1 MNELVSTG
9 ILLSVIGALIVA
21 GVLVSA
27 RINSRRQQLF
37 NKDDELTPVNLGS
50 ANNGVLVAN
59 VGGQVTYANET
70 ARRWFELQNEEPDLW
85 LLAQR
90 VEPPDAFLELFAMEG
105 QATFAI
111 RQLKIE
117 ATSHRVNV
125 GERSQFIVV
134 MSEEEP
140 LPVLDREERGSPKAL
155 QLLSEITQA
164 MSSTLDLSETMQ
176 ATLDGTQRLINFDS
190 AQVCL
195 WDQSSELLH
204 PMLRFGPKS
213 FVEATRKEAEVYRR
227 GEGYGGWIVNKRQP
241 LIITDTALHDDPPRL
256 ERETAPSIGSVLAA
270 PLYVRNRFIGTL
282 ELYCEETDRFDRT
295 DQAIL
300 SLIAEQSA
308 IAIENARQYSSQAV
322 RVVELSGLQ
331 KIAGAIS
338 ALEDPRQLYAQ
349 LGIRVAE
356 LMETEIA
363 GVLVYSRDQ
372 EQLIAQ
378 RPFYGMVDAVASQFS
393 IPLRKGSPARSL
405 WETVN
410 YWFSNNVVGDHLIK
424 ELNMSELVE
433 MAGVKTIA
441 LASMTVGD
449 ERNGVLMVSNKI
461 DGTVF
466 SMEDIRLLQTYADQ
480 AAILVASAQL
490 YGQEQSR
497 VAELTGLQQIAQ
509 TMSAFTN
516 PEELYD
522 QLTERIAELLEVEV
536 CGILLHEPEENILIA
551 RKPFY
556 GVDDEVAAQYTL
568 NVGKRGLAR
577 DVWRELDYFV
587 SNSVFTDEKI
597 DMLGIREIA
606 RSVNLRTI
614 MLAPLSAGGRRF
626 GLLQVS
632 NKTDGSDF
640 ADDDQR
646 LISIFAGQAAALIDN
661 ARLYQDTDE
670 TLRKRAAEL
679 RSVSRVS
686 RELNATLELERILEV
701 IAVEAQR
708 AEGATWANVVVFDF
722 HEKGEISKPLTS
734 YGSQLGEES
743 RILELAAARSGE
755 TLLIEDFNKVS
766 HYPRPIEGAQSAL
779 LVPILFEGRSVGVIG
794 LYSDKPRGLKQS
806 AAEFAQALSSQ
817 ATIAVTNATR
827 HMEQVERSDQLSRR
841 AEQMTQIFELGRAFR
856 GDQSIEGNLTSV
868 TRAIVET
875 AGFNIALV
883 GVLDEAHENLHY
895 VAYSG
900 LSISESSKLDAH
912 TVDWQTITSYFSET
926 HQMSNSYF
934 VPFTNSKELVKELGL
949 PPRTADMPGD
959 LIKTGRWYYGDVLMV
974 PLHSSSDVEI
984 GVLVID
990 QPRNSQK
997 PGAEAIEL
1005 LEIFGNQ
1012 ASMIVENSRLY
1023 RSVEER
1029 AEELASSLKN
1039 LEKSYQELDK
1049 LSQEMI
1055 RKDVELSQANELL
1068 NIRAQR
1074 LLALHRIMESV
1085 DTTRSPEM
1093 VLADIAASVV
1103 EEMDIDQCVLAL
1115 GSSTEHELRIIAAE
1129 GRLSG
1134 ELKAE
1139 QVLLG
1144 SKYVAEKLNG
1154 TDLLVEVYETQ
1165 EPVVYAR
1172 GGDRKTRAAKLAQ
1185 TLNTQTFIV
1194 LPMQVDTVGGV
1205 LLIGSTRSGAAF
1217 GDDDRD
1223 MFTLLASQ
1231 IVVEYENARL
1241 YQAVQSEAALAAS
1254 DRDRLQQLH
1263 LITTALQQTRVL
1275 HDRLAII
1282 ARGIRS
1288 VGWEKVAVTLL
1299 NEDEANA
1306 VLATA
1311 GYDEK
1316 EERTLPDQLLPGDF
1330 WTRRFD
1336 DPDFSALR
1344 LGSCYFLPHENQ
1356 WVIDNIV
1363 DIVDDADA
1371 AALADAGPDAWHPND
1386 QIYLPMYAGN
1396 DIIGV
1401 INLRSP
1407 ANGKRPALAD
1417 LRPIELF
1424 VQQAASA
1431 LENTRLY
1438 QETLELQ
1445 SYTEAVVESIQQG
1458 IIVTDAEGIVETL
1471 NSFVRDQY
1479 GWSED
1484 LVGQNLFES
1493 QPMLRDFKLQDD
1505 LKAVIEN
1512 GSPVERTGIQ
1522 YPVAD
1527 AVRTLNIY
1535 LYPRLDEQNTVTGV
1549 VILLEDITQRAMLE
1563 ADIALRGRQLAALNE
1578 ASRKIT
1584 GELDIEHVIETAL
1597 DQANEVIDTDHLELW
1612 LLVDGT
1618 DMVELIGARSTGPID
1633 ENKGLKVN
1641 LKQVPQFRE
1650 IARDGRPLL
1659 LDDRSEGDINDTGYK
1674 ITHGHLRSWLGVPMV
1689 SGGVMAGIMIFE
1701 KTEAHAYAPAD
1712 AQVAAAYANQVAV
1725 AIQNARLFKE
1735 AEERAA
1741 TLHSRSERLAL
1752 LNRISSTLGTSL
1764 DRNSILQTTVDE
1776 LVNAIGAAQGSV
1788 YLFDE
1793 DQAIGTLAIQSPSNP
1808 DGSVDSITI
1817 PLEDNPAV
1825 SYLLQNK
1832 APLPVVDIEQDDRM
1846 ESMRDAL
1853 LRRGDKSVIIV
1864 PLIIGN
1870 ALTGLITI
1878 EETETNREFEPE
1890 QVELMQT
1897 ITNQAA
1903 ISVQNAHLFQET
1915 VARQRELSI
1924 LFEAGRIAASSLA
1937 LDTVT
1942 GNAAEYFSRSLNADG
1957 CAIALLNTDHT
1968 VLNTLVEYDRSKKK
1982 DEQAEA
1988 PGYRFELDDYPN
2000 IAKAITEQRVI
2011 VLEANSPDLS
2021 VAEAEWLSQ
2030 RGTAGLLILPLGV
2043 RDEAIG
2049 MAELWYTREGH
2060 QFAQRD
2066 LRLANA
2072 LGSSVATAMENARLH
2087 DETEQRL
2094 DELSQINELSRAIT
2108 QIISIEDL
2116 YQMLISQVEKLF
2128 GANSLTIA
2136 RRDKFSEKITFPLA
2150 VRNGLRIGLE
2160 PVDANSDLYSYV
2172 LNSGEP
2178 LLISDNVME
2187 KVSKLGLKHI
2197 EEGLRSFL
2205 SIPLVSGEMHGV
2217 MAIEDYEG
2225 RVRFNKANLRVLNP
2239 IAAQVAVSIEN
2250 ARLYS
2255 ELEQRLS
2262 ETTTLQEVS
2271 RVVNSALDLQE
2282 IFERVVGELANA
2294 FKYPLIGLF
2303 TVEKNGLQIQAHHGF
2318 SKEEAARVEHLS
2330 LDAGIVGRAVL
2341 QGEPQLVLNVKD
2353 DPDYLEIKDW
2363 VHNEIAVPIISDEE
2377 VLGVLSVS
2385 SGEADPLD
2393 DNDLALLRTFAGQV
2407 AAAMTNA
2414 RLYAQMVQLSGEL
2427 EQRVEERTA
2436 ELREERDRI
2445 DTLYKIAVELT
2456 TSLDLDMVLNRALEL
2471 VGEAVGADTGTLFL
2485 VDPQS
2490 DMLIHR
2496 ASMEYDATLP
2506 PGGRR
2511 VELHRHEGLAG
2522 WVMDNQQ
2529 SLVIDNV
2536 QVDPRWANIPGTE
2549 ERRSLLGAPL
2559 VATGDVLGCIFFNS
2573 NTEGAFSEDH
2583 LTLVEAAAR
2592 QVANAINNAE
2602 LYRLIRDQAERLGVM
2617 LRSQQTEAAKSQ
2629 AILESVADGVMVS
2642 DQAGE
2647 IILFNAAA
2655 ERTLGLRRDQVL
2667 GRPSGELTGLY
2678 GSGAETWDA
2687 RFAAW
2692 QASPREYAGEFL
2704 SEQIEFED
2712 RVVQV
2717 HVSPVLHGSEYLGLV
2732 SVFRDITRE
2741 VMADRIKSE
2750 FVARVSHE
2758 LRTPMTSIKGY
2769 ADLLLLGAAGEVTPE
2784 QRRFLETVKSNA
2796 DRLSLLVNDLLDI
2809 SRIEQGQFELDIQPV
2824 QMDELVG
2831 DILTAFEGRKTEEGR
2846 TIELYAEVPEDLAPI
2861 EADYDRL
2868 MQIMTNLVSNAY
2880 QYTPDN
2886 GSVTISIKP
2895 DDKGIQI
2902 DVVDTGIG
2910 IPDESKERVFERF
2923 FRGESQP
2930 LVFKHAGTGL
2940 GLSIVHQIIEMHS
2953 GRVWFESQEGEGST
2967 FSIWLPYK
2975 FEETDMYT
2983 AGSPA

>member
-9 ILLSVIGALIVA
+9 ILLTVIGALIVA
-21 GVLVSA
+21 GVLISA

-37 NKDDELTPVNLGS
+37 GKEDDLTPVNLGS

-90 VEPPDAFLELFAMEG
+90 VEPSDAFLELFAMEG
-105 QATFAI
+105 QATFSI

-117 ATSHRVNV
+117 ATSHKVAV

-164 MSSTLDLSETMQ
+164 MSSSLDLAETMQ

-190 AQVCL
+190 AQICL
-195 WDQSSELLH
+195 WDQSSEILR
-204 PMLRFGPKS
+204 PMRRVGPKA
-213 FVEATRKEAEVYRR
+213 FVDATRKETEVYHR
-227 GEGYGGWIVNKRQP
+227 GEGYGGWIVSKRQS
-241 LIITDTALHDDPPRL
+241 LIIPDAPTYDDPPLL
-256 ERETAPSIGSVLAA
+256 ERETSPAIGSVLAA

-282 ELYCEETDRFDRT
+282 ELYTEETGRFDRT

-300 SLIAEQSA
+300 SLIAEQAA
-308 IAIENARQYSSQAV
+308 IAIENARQYSSQAI
-322 RVVELSGLQ
+322 RVTELSGLQ

-363 GVLVYSRDQ
+363 GVLIHGRDQ
-372 EQLIAQ
+372 ELLIAQ
-378 RPFYGMVDAVASQFS
+378 RPFYGMVDAVASQFAIS
-393 IPLRKGSPARSL
+393 LRKGSPARSL
-405 WETVN
+405 WETVS
-410 YWFSNNVVGDHLIK
+410 YWFSNNVNDDHLIK
-424 ELNMSELVE
+424 ELNLAELVE
-433 MAGVKTIA
+433 MAGIKTMA

-449 ERNGVLMVSNKI
+449 ERNGVLMVSNKAN
-461 DGTVF
+461 GTAF

-536 CGILLHEPEENILIA
+536 CGILLHEPEDNILIA

-556 GVDDEVAAQYTL
+556 GVDDEIAAQYML

-577 DVWRELDYFV
+577 DVWREHDYFV

-606 RSVNLRTI
+606 RQVNLRTI

-708 AEGATWANVVVFDF
+708 AEGATWANIVVFDF
-722 HEKGEISKPLTS
+722 YEKGEISKPLTS
-734 YGSQLGEES
+734 YGSQLGEEA

-755 TLLIEDFNKVS
+755 TLLIEDFGKVS

-900 LSISESSKLDAH
+900 LSISDANKLETH
-912 TVDWQTITSYFSET
+912 TVDWQQVAHFFNET
-926 HQMSNSYF
+926 HQTSNSFF
-934 VPFTNSKELVKELGL
+934 VPFSDGKDLAKELGL

-974 PLHSSSDVEI
+974 PLHSSSDIEI

-990 QPRNSQK
+990 QPRNNQK
-997 PGAEAIEL
+997 PSPEAIEL

-1068 NIRAQR
+1068 NVRAQR

-1085 DTTRSPEM
+1085 DTTRSPED
-1093 VLADIAASVV
+1093 VLADIAVSVV
-1103 EEMDIDQCVLAL
+1103 EEMDIDQCLLAL
-1115 GSSTEHELRIIAAE
+1115 GNGQESDLRIVAAE
-1129 GRLSG
+1129 GRLPI
-1134 ELKAE
+1134 ELKAR

-1144 SKYVAEKLNG
+1144 SKHVVEKIIG

-1172 GGDRKTRAAKLAQ
+1172 GGDRRTRAAKLAQ
-1185 TLNTQTFIV
+1185 TLNTQTYV
-1194 LPMQVDTVGGV
+1194 ALPLQVDTVGGV
-1205 LLIGSTRSGAAF
+1205 LLVGSTRAGAAF
-1217 GDDDRD
+1217 SDDDRD

-1275 HDRLAII
+1275 QDRLAII

-1288 VGWEKVAVTLL
+1288 VGWEKVAVSLL
-1299 NEDEANA
+1299 NEEQENA
-1306 VLATA
+1306 ILATA
-1311 GYDEK
+1311 GYSEA
-1316 EERTLPDQLLPGDF
+1316 EEQALHDQLLPGDF

-1356 WVIDNIV
+1356 WVVDNIDTVTAADV
-1363 DIVDDADA
+1363 DPNAD
-1371 AALADAGPDAWHPND
+1371 PNAWHPKD

-1407 ANGKRPALAD
+1407 ANGERPTLAS

-1458 IIVTDAEGIVETL
+1458 IIVTDAEGVVETL

-1493 QPMLRDFKLQDD
+1493 QPMLRDFELQGD

-1535 LYPRLDEQNTVTGV
+1535 LYPRLDEQNAVTGV

-1563 ADIALRGRQLAALNE
+1563 ADIALRGQQLAALNE
-1578 ASRKIT
+1578 VSRKIT

-1597 DQANEVIDTDHLELW
+1597 DQANEVIDYDHLELW
-1612 LLVDGT
+1612 LLVEDTG
-1618 DMVELIGARSTGPID
+1618 MAELIGARSTGPID
-1633 ENKGLKVN
+1633 ENKGLKVK
-1641 LKQVPQFRE
+1641 LKQVPQFRT
-1650 IARDGRPLL
+1650 ISKDGRPLL
-1659 LDDRSEGDINDTGYK
+1659 LDDRSEGDINDTGYR

-1689 SGGVMAGIMIFE
+1689 SGGVMAGIMVFE

-1712 AQVAAAYANQVAV
+1712 SQVAAAYANQVAV
-1725 AIQNARLFKE
+1725 ALQNARLFEE
-1735 AEERAA
+1735 AEDRAA

-1776 LVNAIGAAQGSV
+1776 LVKAIDADQGSV

-1793 DQAIGTLAIQSPSNP
+1793 DQAVGALSIQSPSNP

-1817 PLEDNPAV
+1817 QLEDNPVV
-1825 SYLLQNK
+1825 SYLLENK
-1832 APLPVVDIEQDDRM
+1832 APLTVPDIEQDERLD
-1846 ESMRDAL
+1846 SMKEAL
-1853 LRRGDKSVIIV
+1853 VQRGAKSAIIV

-1870 ALTGLITI
+1870 ALTGLIAI
-1878 EETETNREFEPE
+1878 EETETRREFEPE
-1890 QVELMQT
+1890 QIELMQT

-1942 GNAAEYFSRSLNADG
+1942 GNAAEYFTRSLNADG
-1957 CAIALLNTDHT
+1957 CAIALFNTENSA
-1968 VLNTLVEYDRSKKK
+1968 LNTLVEFDRSKKK
-1982 DEQAEA
+1982 GEQQEL
-1988 PGYRFELDDYPN
+1988 PGYRFELDAFPN
-2000 IAKAITEQRVI
+2000 IAKALAEQRVI
-2011 VLEANSPDLS
+2011 VLETDCPDLS
-2021 VAEAEWLSQ
+2021 VAEAEWLNK
-2030 RGTAGLLILPLGV
+2030 RETAGLLILPLAV
-2043 RDEAIG
+2043 RDESIG

-2116 YQMLISQVEKLF
+2116 YQMLIRQVEKLF

-2136 RRDKFSEKITFPLA
+2136 RREKHSEKITFPLA

-2178 LLISDNVME
+2178 LLISERVEE
-2187 KVSKLGLKHI
+2187 KVAELGLKHT
-2197 EEGLRSFL
+2197 EEGLQSFL
-2205 SIPLVSGEMHGV
+2205 SIPLISGEMHGV

-2225 RVRFNKANLRVLNP
+2225 RVAFSETNLRVLNP

-2294 FKYPLIGLF
+2294 FKYPLIGLY
-2303 TVEKNGLQIQAHHGF
+2303 TVEENGLLIQAHHGF
-2318 SKEEAARVEHLS
+2318 NKEEAARIKHLS
-2330 LDAGIVGRAVL
+2330 LDAGIVGRAIL
-2341 QGEPQLVLNVKD
+2341 QGKPQLVLNAKD

-2363 VHNEIAVPIISDEE
+2363 VHCEIAVPIISDEE

-2385 SGEADPLD
+2385 SGEDNPLD
-2393 DNDLALLRTFAGQV
+2393 ENDLALMKTFAGQV

-2414 RLYAQMVQLSGEL
+2414 RLYAQMVQLSEEL

-2549 ERRSLLGAPL
+2549 ERRALLGAPL

-2678 GSGAETWDA
+2678 GSGAETWDE
-2687 RFAAW
+2687 RFAIW

-2824 QMDELVG
+2824 QVNELIE
-2831 DILTAFEGRKTEEGR
+2831 DILTAFEGRKAEDGR
-2846 TIELYAEVPEDLAPI
+2846 TIELIAEIPEDIEPI

-2880 QYTPDN
+2880 QYTPDD

-2895 DDKGIQI
+2895 GSDGIQVDI
-2902 DVVDTGIG
+2902 VDTGIG
-2910 IPDESKERVFERF
+2910 IPDEAKERVFERF

-2940 GLSIVHQIIEMHS
+2940 GLSIVQQIIEMHS

-2975 FEETDMYT
+2975 FEETDMFT